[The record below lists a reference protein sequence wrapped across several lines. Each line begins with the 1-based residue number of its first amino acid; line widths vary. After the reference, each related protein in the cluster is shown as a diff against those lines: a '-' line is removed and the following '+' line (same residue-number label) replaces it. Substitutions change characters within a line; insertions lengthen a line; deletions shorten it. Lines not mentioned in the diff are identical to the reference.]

1 MRFFVAS
8 EIVER
13 FKDRRIRFSHA
24 KNRYEIEIPQEHV
37 KGNKKPKE
45 FELVSQRQGYERFY
59 TPEIK

>member
-1 MRFFVAS
+1 MDEYLK
-8 EIVER
+8 EIVKR
-13 FKDRRIRFSHA
+13 FKDRRICFSHT